1 MKIMVTLEIEQADEE
16 EVRIYLNY
24 VKKQMEKYTNIK
36 MSGITVLKNQ
46 SDVDNEVRKYL
57 EIAKRLDCNKKAPSA
72 KGAITK
78 LTPKL

>member
-36 MSGITVLKNQ
+36 MADVTALNNQ
-46 SDVDNEVRKYL
+46 SETDKEVRRYVEMAKKL
-57 EIAKRLDCNKKAPSA
+57 EIS
-72 KGAITK
+72 
-78 LTPKL
+78 